1 MLKVD
6 NFPTEHAFNLFKWL
20 FHPVTIST
28 LSVYGTIIGFAGR
41 WAWKKL
47 EAKQN
52 EDLAKMKFA
61 IEDLSNNVNDSMITI
76 QRDMLRLQI
85 ITGINSGRLS
95 AEEVTLLYDQ
105 YKDKGGNSY
114 ISRIVDDYLEDT
126 LDAKHSK

>member
-1 MLKVD
+1 MDK
-6 NFPTEHAFNLFKWL
+6 FPTEQAFNFFKWL
-20 FHPVTIST
+20 LNPVTISS
-28 LSVYGTIIGFAGR
+28 LSIYMTTIGFVGR

-52 EDLAKMKFA
+52 EDLVNMKSD
-61 IEDLSNNVNDSMITI
+61 IKDLSDNVNDSMTNI

-95 AEEVTLLYDQ
+95 IGEVTMLYDT

-114 ISRIVDDYLEDT
+114 ITRVVDDYLEEE
-126 LDAKHSK
+126 LDAKRSK

>member
-1 MLKVD
+1 MD
-6 NFPTEHAFNLFKWL
+6 RFPTEHAFNFFKWL
-20 FHPVTIST
+20 FNPVTISS
-28 LSVYGTIIGFAGR
+28 LSVYVTAMGFAGR

-52 EDLAKMKFA
+52 EELVNMKTE
-61 IEDLSNNVNDSMITI
+61 IKDLSDNVNDSMMTI
-76 QRDMLRLQI
+76 QRDILRLQI

-95 AEEVTLLYDQ
+95 MGEVTMLYDQ

-114 ISRIVDDYLEDT
+114 ISRIVNDYLEET

>member
-1 MLKVD
+1 MD
-6 NFPTEHAFNLFKWL
+6 NFPTEHAFNFFKWL
-20 FHPVTIST
+20 LNPVTIST
-28 LSVYGTIIGFAGR
+28 LSVYATSIGVAGR

-52 EDLAKMKFA
+52 EDLANMKSD
-61 IEDLSNNVNDSMITI
+61 IKELSNNMNGCLLMI

-95 AEEVTLLYDQ
+95 AGEVTMLYDQ

-114 ISRIVDDYLEDT
+114 ISRIVNDYLEET

>member
-1 MLKVD
+1 MD
-6 NFPTEHAFNLFKWL
+6 NFPTEHAFDLLKWL
-20 FHPVTIST
+20 LNPVTIST
-28 LSVYGTIIGFAGR
+28 LSVYGTSVVFAGR

-52 EDLAKMKFA
+52 EDLANMKSD
-61 IEDLSNNVNDSMITI
+61 IKNLSNNVNDSMMMI

-85 ITGINSGRLS
+85 ITGVNSGLLS
-95 AEEVTLLYDQ
+95 AGEVTMLYDQ

-114 ISRIVDDYLEDT
+114 ISRIVNDYLEET

>member
-1 MLKVD
+1 MD
-6 NFPTEHAFNLFKWL
+6 NFPTEHAFNLLKWL
-20 FHPVTIST
+20 FNPVTIST
-28 LSVYGTIIGFAGR
+28 LSVYGTGIAFAGR

-47 EAKQN
+47 EAKQD
-52 EDLAKMKFA
+52 EDLANMKSD
-61 IEDLSNNVNDSMITI
+61 IKDLSNNVNDSMLMI

-95 AEEVTLLYDQ
+95 AGEVTTLYDQ

-114 ISRIVDDYLEDT
+114 ISRIVNDYLEET

>member
-1 MLKVD
+1 MD
-6 NFPTEHAFNLFKWL
+6 DFPTEHAFNFFKWL
-20 FHPVTIST
+20 LNPVTISK
-28 LSVYGTIIGFAGR
+28 LSVYGTSIGFAGR

-52 EDLAKMKFA
+52 EDLANMKSD
-61 IEDLSNNVNDSMITI
+61 IKDLSNNVNDSMLMI
-76 QRDMLRLQI
+76 QLDMLRLQI

-95 AEEVTLLYDQ
+95 AGEVTMLYDQ

-114 ISRIVDDYLEDT
+114 ISRIVNDYLEET

>member
-1 MLKVD
+1 MD
-6 NFPTEHAFNLFKWL
+6 NFPTEHAFSFFKWL
-20 FHPVTIST
+20 FDPVTVSK
-28 LSVYGTIIGFAGR
+28 LSVYGTSIGFAGR

-47 EAKQN
+47 EAKQDN
-52 EDLAKMKFA
+52 DLANMKSD
-61 IEDLSNNVNDSMITI
+61 IKGLSDNVNDSMLII

-95 AEEVTLLYDQ
+95 AGEITTLYDQ

-114 ISRIVDDYLEDT
+114 ISRMVNDYLEEA

>member
-1 MLKVD
+1 MD
-6 NFPTEHAFNLFKWL
+6 NFPTEHAFNFFKWL
-20 FHPVTIST
+20 LDPVIISK
-28 LSVYGTIIGFAGR
+28 LSIYGTSIGFAGR

-47 EAKQN
+47 EAKQD
-52 EDLAKMKFA
+52 EDLANMKSD
-61 IEDLSNNVNDSMITI
+61 IKDLSNNVNDSMLMI

-95 AEEVTLLYDQ
+95 AGEITMLYDQ

-114 ISRIVDDYLEDT
+114 ISRIVNDYLEET

>member
-1 MLKVD
+1 ME

-20 FHPVTIST
+20 LNPVTIST
-28 LSVYGTIIGFAGR
+28 LSVYVTSIGFAGR

-52 EDLAKMKFA
+52 EDLANMKSD
-61 IEDLSNNVNDSMITI
+61 INGLSNNMNDYMLII

-95 AEEVTLLYDQ
+95 AGEVTMLYDQ
-105 YKDKGGNSY
+105 YKANGGNSY
-114 ISRIVDDYLEDT
+114 ITRIVNDYLEEE
-126 LDAKHSK
+126 LDAKRSK